1 MKNMYKIS
9 VNGDIVGE
17 YKSEGD
23 CLAAALDLRIQAS
36 QPQYEGMELAAVGG
50 DWENNWP
57 ADNILR
63 FTFK

>member
-1 MKNMYKIS
+1 MKNAYKIL

-17 YKSEGD
+17 YESEGD

-36 QPQYEGMELAAVGG
+36 QSRYKGMELAAIS
-50 DWENNWP
+50 DWVNSWP